1 MTRLRAERKSISV
14 SEMKKFIIE
23 RCPNLAFGED
33 NMLYIKNSKM
43 ENFLDDCFYSEKTQR
58 ICLGHIVKHFWDDK
72 IVDSFMPANAT
83 KMSDAISVWHTTEK
97 QKNINLN
104 KIMRKIK
111 SEVRIIHEK
120 IMDESV
126 RLVRRS
132 QQIKVKL

>member
-1 MTRLRAERKSISV
+1 MTRLKAERKSISV

-33 NMLYIKNSKM
+33 DMLYIKNSKM
-43 ENFLDDCFYSEKTQR
+43 EDFLDDCFYSEKTQR

>member
-33 NMLYIKNSKM
+33 DMLYIKNSKM

-120 IMDESV
+120 IIAESV

>member
-14 SEMKKFIIE
+14 SEMKKFITE

-33 NMLYIKNSKM
+33 DTLYIKNSKM

-58 ICLGHIVKHFWDDK
+58 ICLGHIVRRFWDDK
-72 IVDSFMPANAT
+72 VVDSFMPANAT

-97 QKNINLN
+97 QKNIGLN

-111 SEVRIIHEK
+111 SEVRIIREK
-120 IMDESV
+120 IMAESA
-126 RLVRRS
+126 RLARRS
-132 QQIKVKL
+132 QQIKIKL

>member
-33 NMLYIKNSKM
+33 DMLYIKNSKM

-72 IVDSFMPANAT
+72 LVDSFMPANAT

>member
-14 SEMKKFIIE
+14 SEMKKFITE

-33 NMLYIKNSKM
+33 DTLYIKNSKM

-58 ICLGHIVKHFWDDK
+58 ICLGHIVRRFWDDK
-72 IVDSFMPANAT
+72 VVDSFMPANAT

-97 QKNINLN
+97 QKNIGLN

-111 SEVRIIHEK
+111 SEVRIIREK
-120 IMDESV
+120 IMAESV
-126 RLVRRS
+126 RLARRS
-132 QQIKVKL
+132 QQIKIKL

>member
-23 RCPNLAFGED
+23 RCPNLVFGD
-33 NMLYIKNSKM
+33 DDMLYIKNSKM

-58 ICLGHIVKHFWDDK
+58 ICLGHIIKYFWDDK

-83 KMSDAISVWHTTEK
+83 KMSDAISLWHTTEK

-120 IMDESV
+120 FMDESV

>member
-14 SEMKKFIIE
+14 NEMKKFIIE
-23 RCPNLAFGED
+23 RCSNLAFGED
-33 NMLYIKNSKM
+33 DMLYIKNSKM
-43 ENFLDDCFYSEKTQR
+43 EDFLDDCFYSEKTQR

-72 IVDSFMPANAT
+72 LVDSFMPANAT

-120 IMDESV
+120 FMDESV

>member
-1 MTRLRAERKSISV
+1 MSRLRAERKSITV
-14 SEMKKFIIE
+14 KEIKKFITE
-23 RCPNLAFGED
+23 RCPNLVFD
-33 NMLYIKNSKM
+33 HDDMLYIKNSKM
-43 ENFLDDCFYSEKTQR
+43 EDFLDDCFYSEKTQR
-58 ICLGHIVKHFWDDK
+58 ICLGHIVKHYWDNK

-83 KMSDAISVWHTTEK
+83 KMSDAISLWHTTDK

-126 RLVRRS
+126 RLVKRS
-132 QQIKVKL
+132 QQIKIKI

>member
-33 NMLYIKNSKM
+33 DMLYIKNSKM

-83 KMSDAISVWHTTEK
+83 KMSDAISLWHTTEK

>member
-33 NMLYIKNSKM
+33 DMLYIKNSKM

>member
-33 NMLYIKNSKM
+33 DMLYIKNSKI

-72 IVDSFMPANAT
+72 LVDSFMPANAT
-83 KMSDAISVWHTTEK
+83 KMSDAISLWHTTEK